1 MKSHKLR
8 DTTTTNVIKFAPG
21 DSVAHTTAT
30 LLERGISSALVVDE
44 DGALVGIPSWVDLIQ
59 VVVRDSYYYDPVGI
73 ALA

>member
-21 DSVAHTTAT
+21 DSAVHPMAA

-44 DGALVGIPSWVDLIQ
+44 DGALVGIPS
-59 VVVRDSYYYDPVGI
+59 
-73 ALA
+73 